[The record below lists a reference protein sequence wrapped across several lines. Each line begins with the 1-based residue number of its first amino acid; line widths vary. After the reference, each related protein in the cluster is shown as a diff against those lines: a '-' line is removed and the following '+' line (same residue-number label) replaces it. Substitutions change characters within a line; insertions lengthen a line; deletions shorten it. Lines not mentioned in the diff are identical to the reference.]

1 MSLHRALMGPF
12 LLITSFLLIA
22 PLLLLTPP
30 LFAGTLPSTQ
40 QLEEQLSELSGRDSL
55 SQNQSRDRAALEAA
69 IKFRR
74 ELERN
79 GQALEALNQRLPRVA
94 GELASIEQELRNHSA
109 PDSDADLRAGYEEK
123 DIRALVA
130 TLTGLINSLEQ
141 QQSELAEVSSTLI
154 NYQTLPERVQATLSR
169 DLSRAED
176 IRRQLSQ
183 SEFSG
188 TSLSSIERDALRI
201 ELAAI
206 NSRADLSRRELWST
220 DQLQSLAE
228 RKKLLLE
235 RRIVDTEYRLGI
247 VQESLNNKRRARTE
261 QLIEAAIREIPE
273 SLANTPLLLEQLKRN
288 RQVGEQLL
296 LATENTNRL
305 IRENIGVETNLERS
319 RQTLRNLNEQI
330 QLLQGSLLLSQIIYS
345 QQETL
350 TQTILVDNLEQR
362 IADLRF
368 EQFRLREVRDEL
380 RNPEKAAQR
389 MLEQRRETA
398 SEDVYQALVQILQ
411 IRADLTEQLERE
423 TSRQLNLAIG
433 IDLNQQQ
440 LQAIHRSLR
449 ATIQEQSFWMPS
461 NRAINRDWLLS
472 IPLEIPRQI
481 AALPWRAVGS
491 ELSMGFRS
499 NLWVLTPFIV
509 IAGLLAV
516 RRQRIKY
523 ALKLLEKGIG
533 LRERDSQLH
542 TPMALLYSL
551 LLDAPIPLLLGGAGL
566 ALLGTD
572 GLYLQVCALVLLR
585 ASALWL
591 VIAVCHRL
599 LAPGGISETHFDW
612 PAARATLLRRRIFA
626 IGGLLLLLLPVT
638 SSGSQW
644 PELLSEDR
652 LGFSIFIGANF
663 MLAIILYSLASAWR
677 VHDQKVGVQRTLGLA
692 LAAIPVVL
700 ILLTLSGYYYS
711 AIKLS
716 GLLIESFYLIVLWI
730 VLQASAIRGLAV
742 AAQKLAFKRLLEEY
756 RAKSELRERDAGAD
770 GAEIIEEPKLDVE
783 KVNQQ
788 SLRLTRMALLVGFGS
803 IFYFIWSE
811 LLGTFSYMDSFVVWE
826 SISGSGDALQVSQTS
841 LGDLMTVLLIIL
853 VAFILA
859 RNLPGLLEVVLLS
872 RMTLAPG
879 TSYAITTLMNY
890 IIFSIALVT
899 SLSSLGFAWEKLQW
913 LVAALGVGLGFGLQ
927 EIFANFVSGVII
939 LFEKPVRIGD
949 TITIGE
955 LSGTVSKIRIR
966 ATTIIDFDRKEII
979 VPNKAFVTERLVN
992 WTLTDPVTRITIKVG
1007 FAYGSDLDLA
1017 RRLLLQ
1023 AAGENERVMKDPE
1036 PTVFFLSFG
1045 ESTLDHEMRVHVRE
1059 LTDRLRATDE
1069 LNRRIDALCK
1079 EHNLEIAFNQLDVHL
1094 HSSNGDSACVDNAQ
1108 GTSE

>member
-1 MSLHRALMGPF
+1 MSLRRAWIM
-12 LLITSFLLIA
+12 
-22 PLLLLTPP
+22 PLLLASLLLPALP
-30 LFAGTLPSTQ
+30 LFANTLPSSQ

-55 SQNQSRDRAALEAA
+55 SQSQSRDRAALESA

-74 ELERN
+74 ELARN
-79 GQALEALNQRLPRVA
+79 QEALKALNQRLPGVT
-94 GELASIEQELRNHSA
+94 GELATVEQALRDDPVHDDDELRANYA
-109 PDSDADLRAGYEEK
+109 TQ
-123 DIRALVA
+123 DIRTLVA
-130 TLTGLINSLEQ
+130 TLTDLINSLEQ
-141 QQSELAEVSSTLI
+141 QQNELANISSTLI

-176 IRRQLSQ
+176 IRRQLSNNEL
-183 SEFSG
+183 SDG
-188 TSLSSIERDALRI
+188 SLSNAERDALRI

-206 NSRADLSRRELWST
+206 NSRADFSRRELWST

-228 RKKLLLE
+228 RKKVLLE
-235 RRIVDTEYRLGI
+235 RDIADIEQRLGI
-247 VQESLNNKRRARTE
+247 VQESLNNQRRARTE
-261 QLIEAAIREIPE
+261 KLIEAAISEIPE
-273 SLANTPLLLEQLKRN
+273 SLANTPLLLEQLKKN
-288 RQVGEQLL
+288 RQIGEQLL
-296 LATENTNRL
+296 KATEGTNWL
-305 IRENIGVETNLERS
+305 IRENINIEISLDRS

-345 QQETL
+345 QQEALQKTV
-350 TQTILVDNLEQR
+350 LVDDLSQR

-368 EQFRLREVRDEL
+368 EQFRLREIRDEL

-389 MLEQRRETA
+389 MFQQQRETV
-398 SEDVYQALVQILQ
+398 SDDIHQALTRILQ

-423 TSRQLNLAIG
+423 TSRQLNLAIS

-440 LQAIHRSLR
+440 LQAIHRNLR

-461 NRAINRDWLLS
+461 NRAIHRDWLLTM
-472 IPLEIPRQI
+472 PLEIPRQV
-481 AALPWRAVGS
+481 ANLPWKGISS
-491 ELSMGFRS
+491 ELTAGLRA
-499 NLWVLTPFIV
+499 NVWILIPFIT
-509 IAGLLAV
+509 IAGLLAI

-523 ALKLLEKGIG
+523 GLKLLEKGIG

-551 LLDAPIPLLLGGAGL
+551 LLDAPIPLLLGGTGL
-566 ALLGTD
+566 ALLGAD
-572 GLYLQVCALVLLR
+572 GVYLQVCALILLR

-599 LAPGGISETHFDW
+599 LAPGGISETHFGW
-612 PAARATLLRRRIFA
+612 PATRATLLRHRIFA
-626 IGGLLLLLLPVT
+626 IGGLLLLILPVT

-652 LGFSIFIGANF
+652 LGFAIFVSANF
-663 MLAIILYSLASAWR
+663 MLAIIFYSLASAWR
-677 VHDQKVGVQRTLGLA
+677 VDDQNVGVQRTLGIS
-692 LAAIPVVL
+692 LAAIPTAL
-700 ILLTLSGYYYS
+700 ILLALSGYYYS

-756 RAKSELRERDAGAD
+756 RTKSEARDREAGAD
-770 GAEIIEEPKLDVE
+770 GAEVIEEPKLDVD
-783 KVNQQ
+783 KVNAQ
-788 SLRLTRMALLVGFGS
+788 SLRLTRLALLAVFGS
-803 IFYFIWSE
+803 VFYLIWSD
-811 LLGTFSYMDSFVVWE
+811 LLGTFSYMDSFVLWE
-826 SISGSGDALQVSQTS
+826 NISGTGESQQVSQTS

-853 VAFILA
+853 FAFILA

-879 TSYAITTLMNY
+879 SSYAITTLLNY
-890 IIFSIALVT
+890 VIFSIALVT
-899 SLSSLGFAWEKLQW
+899 SLGALGFAWEKLQW

-927 EIFANFVSGVII
+927 EIFANFVSGLII

-1017 RRLLLQ
+1017 KRLLLQ
-1023 AAGENERVMKDPE
+1023 AAQENERVMKDPE
-1036 PTVFFLSFG
+1036 PMVFFLNFG
-1045 ESTLDHEMRVHVRE
+1045 GSTLDHEMRVHVRE

-1079 EHNLEIAFNQLDVHL
+1079 AHDLEIAFNQLDVHL
-1094 HSSNGDSACVDNAQ
+1094 HSSHGDSPCASGAPKGD
-1108 GTSE
+1108 